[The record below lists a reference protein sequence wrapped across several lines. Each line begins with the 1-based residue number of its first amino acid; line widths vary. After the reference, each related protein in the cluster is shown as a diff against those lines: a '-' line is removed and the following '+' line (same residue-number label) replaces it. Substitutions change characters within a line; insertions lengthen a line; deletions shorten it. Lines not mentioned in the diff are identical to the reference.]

1 MASLHR
7 CCPHAYRLLAIREA
21 PPLALLSELDMPDAH
36 TDSVPIL
43 MYHRI
48 ASDGPPGLKR
58 WRVTPEL
65 FAAHMDALDR
75 AGYQTITLAEWA
87 EALAQRRP
95 VQAKRVILTFDDGY
109 SDFLSAALPI
119 LRRHKFSATVFL
131 VAERI
136 GQTALWDAAYGDCAP
151 LMSWEEIKSLQKIGI
166 EFGAHSCIH
175 RKMTEMEPAEL
186 AEDTR
191 RTREILEENLGVPVP
206 TLAYP
211 YGDQNESV
219 RQVVGEVGTTAA
231 VTTEEGISKLGDD
244 LLKLPRIEVADNYT
258 TEKLISSMEPTSP
271 VEPTV

>member
-1 MASLHR
+1 MSGEDTNSPAG
-7 CCPHAYRLLAIREA
+7 AGA
-21 PPLALLSELDMPDAH
+21 AH

-48 ASDGPPGLKR
+48 ATDGPPGLKR
-58 WRVTPEL
+58 WRVAPEL
-65 FAAHMDALDR
+65 FDAQMNALHR

-87 EALAQRRP
+87 AAVVQRRP
-95 VQAKRVILTFDDGY
+95 VQGKRVLLTFDDGY
-109 SDFLSAALPI
+109 SDFLSEAVPV
-119 LRRHKFSATVFL
+119 LRRYDFSATMFL

-136 GQTALWDAAYGDCAP
+136 GQSALWDAEYGDCAP
-151 LMSWEEIKSLQKIGI
+151 LMSWEEIKSLQPIGI

-175 RKMTEMEPAEL
+175 QKMTQMDSAEL

-191 RTREILEENLGVPVP
+191 RTRAILEEGLGVPVP

-219 RQVVGEVGTTAA
+219 RQVVREAGTVAA

-244 LLKLPRIEVADNYT
+244 PIRLPRLEVADGCT
-258 TEKLISSMEPTSP
+258 PEQLISL
-271 VEPTV
+271 VEPAG